1 MSVKDYVI
9 GSEGITLSGT
19 FRHGCSVTFSRNVQR
34 KKEEKRGAEPPR

>member
-34 KKEEKRGAEPPR
+34 KKEEKRGEEPPR